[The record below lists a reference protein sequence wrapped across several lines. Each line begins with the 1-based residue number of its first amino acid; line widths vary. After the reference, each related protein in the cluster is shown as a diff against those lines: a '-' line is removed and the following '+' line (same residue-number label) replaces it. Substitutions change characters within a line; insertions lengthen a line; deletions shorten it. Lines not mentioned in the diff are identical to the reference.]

1 MLQIFYESQLCSH
14 ALHVIVVRKEL
25 YKVIWNRTL
34 INKKV
39 VAIVMTFYLQKLVEE
54 IEPVASEVKPS
65 DRNRDPREQFLV
77 TEDETL

>member
-1 MLQIFYESQLCSH
+1 
-14 ALHVIVVRKEL
+14 
-25 YKVIWNRTL
+25 
-34 INKKV
+34 
-39 VAIVMTFYLQKLVEE
+39 MTFYLQKLVEE